1 MNSIPVSSG
10 LKRRFRL
17 EWLLL
22 LALALV
28 LGTFAFWRSADMGTA
43 RLLTQSEQRLDSLMR
58 GNAGWIRTIR
68 DKFRTLS
75 FALAQDE
82 ALRQYLMGNPVYGD
96 AQALNLKFQQL
107 AEDTGAPVLY
117 LLDVHS
123 QTLVSSNWD
132 KPDSFVGNH
141 YGFRPYFTQAL
152 EQGHAEYF
160 ALGTSSG
167 QAGLYISRRVQDQDG
182 KAVGVV
188 VIKLVF
194 DLLEKEWDGYGDR
207 MFVTNPHGVILL
219 SGEPDWRLRT
229 LDQSAPEQLAQL
241 RASQQFGD
249 EPLEPVGLKGTASGE
264 RASFWTLGQER
275 FLHVQQ
281 PVAGSDWILH
291 AMAPMSAALQTQA
304 FQSRLSVMGLLLAAL
319 VLTAL
324 GLQRNQQRRETQ
336 ARQELLRDALEEA
349 VESRTAQLQVARLRL
364 EQEMQALQEA
374 RSRARDLREQLE
386 QAEKLSFLGQVT
398 AGVAHEINQPVAAIE
413 VYADNTLRFLEQGQI
428 DKANDN
434 LSRIQK
440 LTQRI
445 GSITSQL
452 CHYARKPQ
460 EQEGPVRVRAALDSA
475 WQLLE
480 HRARAQG
487 VSLELEGMSESVR
500 VWALPVRL
508 EQVLVNLLR
517 NALDALEGREQGRIR
532 IEVMSEARHVR
543 IVVSDN
549 GPGLSAEIRQ
559 RLFTPFSSSR
569 RQGVG
574 LGLVISHDIVAAL
587 GGRLE
592 EGPSRLGGA
601 TFHIVLRNAD
611 SDLDQGEK

>member
-1 MNSIPVSSG
+1 MNSNPVSSS
-10 LKRRFRL
+10 LRRRFRL

-22 LALALV
+22 LTLALV
-28 LGTFAFWRSADMGTA
+28 LGVFAFWRSADLGTA
-43 RLLTQSEQRLDSLMR
+43 HLLTQSEQRLDSLMR
-58 GNAGWIRTIR
+58 GNAGWIKTIR

-82 ALRQYLMGNPVYGD
+82 ALRQYLMGNPAYGD
-96 AQALNLKFQQL
+96 AEALNHKFQQL

-117 LLDVHS
+117 LLDIHS
-123 QTLVSSNWD
+123 QTLVSSNWQE
-132 KPDSFVGNH
+132 PDSFVGNH
-141 YGFRPYFTQAL
+141 YGFRPYFTKAL

-167 QAGLYISRRVQDQDG
+167 KAGLYISRMVQDQDG

-194 DLLEKEWDGYGDR
+194 DLLEKEWAGYGDR
-207 MFVTNPHGVILL
+207 IFVTDPHGVILL
-219 SGEPDWRLRT
+219 SGEPDWRLHSLNQT
-229 LDQSAPEQLAQL
+229 VSGQLTSV

-249 EPLEPVGLKGTASGE
+249 EPLEPVGLSMPETRQG
-264 RASFWTLGQER
+264 ASFWKLGQER

-281 PVAGSDWILH
+281 PVAGSDWTLH
-291 AMAPMSAALQTQA
+291 AMAPMKAALRTQA
-304 FQSRLSVMGLLLAAL
+304 FQSRLMVMGLLCAAL

-324 GLQRNQQRRETQ
+324 GLQRNQQRRESQ

-349 VESRTAQLQVARLRL
+349 VESRTAQLQVARRRL

-413 VYADNTLRFLEQGQI
+413 LYADNTLRFLEQGQVET
-428 DKANDN
+428 ARQN
-434 LSRIQK
+434 LSRIQA

-460 EQEGPVRVRAALDSA
+460 EQEGPVRVQAALDSA

-487 VSLELEGMSESVR
+487 VALEREDINEPVQ

-532 IEVMSEARHVR
+532 IEVVTDNQHVH

-549 GPGLSAEIRQ
+549 GPGLSPEIRQ

-574 LGLVISHDIVAAL
+574 LGLVISHDIVAVL

-611 SDLDQGEK
+611 SGPDKEER